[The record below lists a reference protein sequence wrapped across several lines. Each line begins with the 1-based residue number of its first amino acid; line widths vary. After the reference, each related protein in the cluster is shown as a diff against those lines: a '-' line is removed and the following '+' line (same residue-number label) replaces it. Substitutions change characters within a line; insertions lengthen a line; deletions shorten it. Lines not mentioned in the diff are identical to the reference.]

1 MGTNRT
7 IHLSR
12 FVSKV
17 DRPTAAQSF
26 SQLLTPPTHLL
37 VVHPIYKDFYSNPV
51 TVAFL
56 FAEIDWSYFFRSI
69 LPPDIDGILVEVSGS
84 CGARFSFMLNGLEAT
99 YLGTGQYNDKKYD
112 RRKLVYDIAEETRYD
127 GDNKTATSSHCD
139 YKMTVYPTV
148 AFEQTYYSNKPGVYC
163 TLVVMV
169 FVFTTLIFMAYDYMV
184 YRRQAKLVFTAQR
197 TSAMVSSLF
206 PKEVHDRIM
215 ADAQAQTQRDEAGKR
230 SFGFAPKAQLK
241 EFLADGSHALS
252 GDAIFK
258 SKPIADLF
266 PSVTIM
272 FGDLVGFTA
281 WSSMR
286 EPAHVFTLLETIYY
300 EFDQIAKRRRVF
312 KVETIG
318 DCYVAV
324 CGLPEPR
331 KDNAVVMVSVQEY

>member
-1 MGTNRT
+1 
-7 IHLSR
+7 
-12 FVSKV
+12 
-17 DRPTAAQSF
+17 
-26 SQLLTPPTHLL
+26 
-37 VVHPIYKDFYSNPV
+37 VVHPIYKDFYSNSI
-51 TVAFL
+51 TVGFL
-56 FAEIDWSYFFRSI
+56 FAQVDWSTFFDNI
-69 LPPDIDGILVEVSGS
+69 LPPDVRGILIEVDGS
-84 CGARFSFMLNGLEAT
+84 CGSRFSFMLDGAKAT
-99 YLGTGQYNDKKYD
+99 YLGSGHYNDKKYD
-112 RRKLVYDIAEETRYD
+112 HRKLVYDIAEQTRYD
-127 GDNKTATSSHCD
+127 GDNTTAVTSHCD
-139 YKMTVYPTV
+139 YKMKVYPTV
-148 AFEQTYYSNKPGVYC
+148 AFEKSHYTSKPAVYC

-206 PKEVHDRIM
+206 PKEVHERIM

-241 EFLADGSHALS
+241 EFLADGGNNEVS

-331 KDNAVVMVSVQEY
+331 KDHAVVMVSVQTHH